1 MIKRL
6 IGLDFFLVNDH
17 FQFIFT
23 RKWSCGLQIPGSF
36 KRNHSVMFL
45 TFAKKDVFAK

>member
-6 IGLDFFLVNDH
+6 IGLDFFPVNDH
-17 FQFIFT
+17 FQFFFT
-23 RKWSCGLQIPGSF
+23 KKWSWGLQIPDLF
-36 KRNHSVMFL
+36 KRNHRVMFL